1 MRQRVIPDQTPLRR
15 AAAADYYEKRG
26 CVCMPLQN
34 DSNGYPERPIVP
46 GWTNISA
53 CMADIDALPRQGATG
68 LGILL
73 GPTSNNLAVLD
84 IESQTLGR

>member
-1 MRQRVIPDQTPLRR
+1 MHQGVIPDQTPLRR

-26 CVCMPLQN
+26 WVCMPLQN
-34 DSNGYPERPIVP
+34 DSNGYPKRPIVP
-46 GWTNISA
+46 GWTNIPA
-53 CMADIDALPRQGATG
+53 LMADIDALPWQGAAG

>member
-1 MRQRVIPDQTPLRR
+1 MRQRVIPDQTLLRR
-15 AAAADYYEKRG
+15 AAEDYYKKRG
-26 CVCMPLQN
+26 WVCMPLQN
-34 DSNGYPERPIVP
+34 DSNGYQKRPIVSR
-46 GWTNISA
+46 WTNIPA
-53 CMADIDALPRQGATG
+53 LMTDIDALPWQGAAG

>member
-1 MRQRVIPDQTPLRR
+1 MHQGVIPDQTPLRR

-34 DSNGYPERPIVP
+34 DSNGYPKRPIVSD
-46 GWTNISA
+46 WTNIRA
-53 CMADIDALPRQGATG
+53 WMPDIDALPWWGAAG

-84 IESQTLGR
+84 IDSQTLGR